1 MTARGLRLG
10 LALSALLLISACAT
24 RPPVPAA
31 DARAVDRETRLNR
44 WAEHRQALDA
54 WAQFQL
60 EGRVAA
66 SGQALSAQLRWVQ
79 REDRQFDLWLSGPI
93 GIGAVRL
100 SGTPE
105 RVEIR
110 ARRETWTSTEPEA
123 DLTALLG
130 WSPPLTALPYWA
142 RGLPEP
148 GVAVRFHLDAAGRIT
163 QLEQAGWTMTV
174 VGYGDTTP
182 ALPTRIEWQRDAQT
196 VTLISDRWQR
206 TP

>member
-1 MTARGLRLG
+1 MTARRLRRG
-10 LALSALLLISACAT
+10 LALSALLLLSACAT

-66 SGQALSAQLRWVQ
+66 SGQALSARLRWVQ
-79 REDRQFDLWLSGPI
+79 RADRQFDLWLSGPI

-100 SGTPE
+100 SGTPD

-110 ARRETWTSTEPEA
+110 A
-123 DLTALLG
+123 
-130 WSPPLTALPYWA
+130 
-142 RGLPEP
+142 
-148 GVAVRFHLDAAGRIT
+148 VRFPLDAAGRIT

>member
-1 MTARGLRLG
+1 MTARRLRRG
-10 LALSALLLISACAT
+10 LALSALLLLSACAT

-66 SGQALSAQLRWVQ
+66 SGQALSARLRWVQ
-79 REDRQFDLWLSGPI
+79 RADRQFDLWLSGPI

-100 SGTPE
+100 SGTPD
-105 RVEIR
+105 RVEI
-110 ARRETWTSTEPEA
+110 
-123 DLTALLG
+123 LG